1 MFYLSL
7 LQHTLRVP
15 PCLLSLPREEAV
27 KGELEKLF
35 LDKVI
40 AKLGLC
46 VSLYDIRSIKG
57 GFIFPSDGAPTYTV
71 VFRLIMFRPFEGEI
85 IAAKLKESNSTGL
98 RLSLGFF
105 DDIYIP
111 GQLFP
116 DRSSFKPDSNKKDKG
131 TWEWE
136 YGGDQ
141 FFVDGID
148 EILFR
153 VHSVSYPSIPLEQP
167 EQAKPFAPMMITGS
181 MNDDGL
187 GPVSWWAEAEPRIDE
202 P

>member
-1 MFYLSL
+1 MFYLSRL
-7 LQHTLRVP
+7 EHTFRVP
-15 PCLLSLPREEAV
+15 PSLLSLPCEEVV

-46 VSLYDIRSIKG
+46 VSVYDIRSIKG

-111 GQLFP
+111 VELFP
-116 DRSSFKPDSNKKDKG
+116 IPSSFKPDPNKKDKG

-136 YGGDQ
+136 FGGDP
-141 FFVDGID
+141 FIVDGID

-153 VHSVSYPSIPLEQP
+153 VRSISYPSIPLEQP
-167 EQAKPFAPMMITGS
+167 EQAKPFAPMRITNAVTTMRYVCVCLCLS
-181 MNDDGL
+181 AYQN
-187 GPVSWWAEAEPRIDE
+187 
-202 P
+202 